1 MASPSSLRRSTF
13 LAEFIK
19 APFRVG
25 AVAPSGKHLAQ
36 AMVSGIDPGRDM
48 VVVEYG
54 PGTGAFTDAIM
65 PRLTERHRYFAV
77 ELTPAFAQ
85 ILRERFPGRN
95 FYDGSVAD
103 IEKFC
108 REEGIPDRD
117 SIDLVISGL
126 PWASFPEPLQRS
138 ILDPLLRVLKPG
150 GQLVTFGY
158 HIGKMMRD
166 GRRFYRMLPEYFQT
180 VHQSKLILRNIPPAW
195 VFTCTKK
202 K

>member
-1 MASPSSLRRSTF
+1 MGSPTSLRRSTF

-25 AVAPSGKHLAQ
+25 AVAPSGKHLAA
-36 AMVSGIDPGRDM
+36 AMVRDIDPNRDQ
-48 VVVEYG
+48 VIVEYG

-65 PRLTERHRYFAV
+65 PRLTNRHRYFAV

-85 ILRERFPGRN
+85 ILRERFPGRT
-95 FYDGSVAD
+95 FHDGSVAD

-108 REEGIPDRD
+108 RAEGLPERD

-126 PWASFPEPLQRS
+126 PWASFPEELQRS

-150 GQLVTFGY
+150 GKLVTFGY
-158 HIGKMMRD
+158 HIGKMMTG
-166 GRRFYRMLPEYFQT
+166 GRRFYRMLPTYFST
-180 VHQSKLILRNIPPAW
+180 VHQSPLILRNIPPAW
-195 VFTCTKK
+195 VFTCTK
-202 K
+202 